1 MRWRSP
7 DLQELIEYLSHP
19 NDATKAN
26 AAAYLT
32 HLSFMD
38 DNIKGKIRGM
48 DGIPLLVDLLNNEYH
63 EVHKNACG
71 ALKNLSYG
79 KNNNDNK
86 VSIYI
91 NKMLICQLYELNGF
105 LYVDSYCVTVDDLIY
120 SMYNMFSM
128 I

>member
-1 MRWRSP
+1 MDGLIIHWFTLFYFLAMRWRSP

-19 NDATKAN
+19 NDAIKAN

-38 DNIKGKIRGM
+38 DNIKQKIRGL
-48 DGIPLLVDLLNNEYH
+48 DGIPLLVDLLNSEYH

-79 KNNNDNK
+79 RNNNENK
-86 VSIYI
+86 VRVI
-91 NKMLICQLYELNGF
+91 
-105 LYVDSYCVTVDDLIY
+105 
-120 SMYNMFSM
+120 
-128 I
+128 